1 MHMSES
7 YEIVWHG
14 RGGQGAVTAAKIFT
28 EAAFYQGFKGVSA
41 KPTYFSERRGA
52 PVSVHTRVAREPIR
66 TFANVQFPDI
76 AVVLD
81 DNLLDMVNVSANL
94 RPNGL
99 IVVNSS
105 RTRAELG
112 LEGPFTVAIADA
124 FHCSEKAGLIV
135 EGNVLISTSIL
146 GPVVAASNLV
156 SIEHIQQAVRHR
168 FSGNALE
175 LNLKALEFAYRNTK
189 IFQNERA
196 AASAGR

>member
-1 MHMSES
+1 MSES

-52 PVSVHTRVAREPIR
+52 PVSVHTRIAREPIR

-81 DNLLDMVNVSANL
+81 DNLLDMVNVTANL

-105 RTRAELG
+105 RTRDELG
-112 LEGPFTVAIADA
+112 LEGPFTVAVADA
-124 FHCSEKAGLIV
+124 FHSSETAGLIV

-146 GPVVAASNLV
+146 GPVAASSDLV
-156 SIEHIQQAVRHR
+156 GIDHIRKAIEHQFGGKGLDR
-168 FSGNALE
+168 
-175 LNLKALEFAYRNTK
+175 NLKALDLAYKSTKIYRNDQRT
-189 IFQNERA
+189 
-196 AASAGR
+196 AASCGR